1 MSGPPAPPSI
11 TDGRPTPAPLRP
23 RTVLVAE
30 DEDAVRGFVCAV
42 LEQAGFAVVAAADGH
57 TAGDLFAADPAR
69 FDLVLTDV
77 IMPHALGTELAARVR
92 HLRPTVPVLF
102 MSAFPGGA
110 GIAPEPLPA
119 DEPLL
124 EKPFTVAKLLQT
136 VHDVFGRAPGG

>member
-1 MSGPPAPPSI
+1 MSCPPAPPSV
-11 TDGRPTPAPLRP
+11 TDDHPRPPTPGPRR

-30 DEDAVRGFVCAV
+30 DDPAVRGFVCTV
-42 LEQAGFAVVAAADGH
+42 LAQAGFEVVPAPDGRA
-57 TAGDLFAADPAR
+57 AGDLFAAAPAR

-92 HLRPTVPVLF
+92 RARPGVPVLF

-110 GIAPEPLPA
+110 GVAPDPLPS

-124 EKPFTVAKLLQT
+124 EKPFTVADLLLA
-136 VHDVFGRAPGG
+136 VRAALGG